1 MKKVD
6 IATSTDDINHNNNIT
21 NFDQI
26 GNDNDIGIIKQKI
39 KISQRKLLGL
49 ITVIYSVSETS
60 KKSSSFNVKKT
71 NDTIIISL
79 FDIDNRS

>member
-39 KISQRKLLGL
+39 KIWERKP
-49 ITVIYSVSETS
+49 
-60 KKSSSFNVKKT
+60 
-71 NDTIIISL
+71 
-79 FDIDNRS
+79 